1 MLAALIALLAFGPL
15 ARARGTQQRLGLALL
30 GLAIKPYLGT
40 KLDRRLPPRLCE
52 NAMAEGRMTAA
63 VAGSEEP
70 GAEGQ
75 LGIAA
80 ISGRTPMI
88 VITRLML

>member
-1 MLAALIALLAFGPL
+1 MGW
-15 ARARGTQQRLGLALL
+15 
-30 GLAIKPYLGT
+30 
-40 KLDRRLPPRLCE
+40 RLCE